1 MMELSDTSE
10 SAAMNHRKNDIPLLL
25 LDEIAPSEVVDCVRV
40 VNGYLAGD
48 IVVTGAMRELCPVCK
63 TEHLKLVLRQEY
75 VKRAHMLCERC
86 TRCFDARYLD
96 GTPAFALA

>member
-1 MMELSDTSE
+1 MELSEASE
-10 SAAMNHRKNDIPLLL
+10 SSAANHRKNDVPLLRL
-25 LDEIAPSEVVDCVRV
+25 VEIAPSEVVDCVRV
-40 VNGYLAGD
+40 ADGYLAGD
-48 IVVTGAMRELCPVCK
+48 IALTGAMRELCPSCK

-75 VKRAHMLCERC
+75 VKRAHMFCERC